1 MVVPDGE
8 PVGAALRALLTQHP
22 AVVITSGGTG
32 LSPDDRTPE
41 VTLPLL
47 DREIPGIMEAIRRA
61 GAAKTPLAVLSRGHA
76 GAAGQHVHRQ
86 PARFPEGRHGRPG
99 RPGSRARAPL
109 RPVGGPDMGTETA
122 FEVVHAVLERGT
134 ISVDQAI
141 AAVESDTAGAVVSF
155 SGVVRNHDGGKAVE
169 RLSYS
174 AHPTAHQVMAD
185 VVARLVAE
193 HAAENRGKRN
203 GAETGS
209 AANPS
214 GSGPRTGSACWKS
227 ATLPWYAPSP
237 PPHRGQ
243 AFAVCAE
250 LVDRIKDQVPIW
262 KEQFFTDGTVEW
274 VGAGS

>member
-1 MVVPDGE
+1 
-8 PVGAALRALLTQHP
+8 
-22 AVVITSGGTG
+22 
-32 LSPDDRTPE
+32 
-41 VTLPLL
+41 
-47 DREIPGIMEAIRRA
+47 
-61 GAAKTPLAVLSRGHA
+61 
-76 GAAGQHVHRQ
+76 
-86 PARFPEGRHGRPG
+86 
-99 RPGSRARAPL
+99 
-109 RPVGGPDMGTETA
+109 MGTETA
-122 FEVVHAVLERGT
+122 FEVVNAVLSAEP

-193 HAAENRGKRN
+193 QQAQGGGGAGESGGSVQPVRIWAAHRIGMLEIGDP
-203 GAETGS
+203 ALVCAVS
-209 AANPS
+209 AA
-214 GSGPRTGSACWKS
+214 
-227 ATLPWYAPSP
+227 
-237 PPHRGQ
+237 HRGQ

-250 LVDRIKDQVPIW
+250 LVDRIKEQVPIW